1 MACAVNTAHPQLGLS
16 LTLRDDATLAN
27 FYPGTDTNRL
37 VLQSLQSTLLAQ
49 GPRVI
54 FLHGASGCG
63 RSHLLQAMCH
73 AASAQ
78 QKTAMYLPLQEFVH
92 ESPDV
97 LAGLEGLDLVCL
109 DDVQSALGK
118 ADWEEALFHFMN
130 RLRDAGRFVLLASD
144 QPPQQLPVQ
153 LPDLQSR
160 LAQATVFRLDLLP
173 DDARQA
179 WLQQRALARGLELD
193 EDVAR
198 FVIARAPR
206 STPAVLAVL
215 DRLDQEALAQQRK
228 LTVPFIKQVLGW

>member
-1 MACAVNTAHPQLGLS
+1 MKTAHPQLGLS

-63 RSHLLQAMCH
+63 CSHLLQAMCH

-109 DDVQSALGK
+109 DDVQSVLGK

-144 QPPQQLPVQ
+144 QPPQQLLVQ

-160 LAQATVFRLDLLP
+160 LAQAAVFRLDVLP

>member
-1 MACAVNTAHPQLGLS
+1 MKTAHPQLGLS

-27 FYPGTDTNRL
+27 FYPGTDINRL

-63 RSHLLQAMCH
+63 CSHLLQAMCH

-109 DDVQSALGK
+109 DDVQSVLGK

-144 QPPQQLPVQ
+144 QPPQQLLVQ

-160 LAQATVFRLDLLP
+160 LAQAAVFRLDVLP